1 MNVTHSTGYMF
12 FIDLNTA
19 FPFICHKKIISNSTK
34 VIELFKTELL
44 QNFVV
49 TIVSTIRERM
59 NVKTFYDILIMK
71 YINFEINGQIYQ
83 THQQL

>member
-1 MNVTHSTGYMF
+1 MV
-12 FIDLNTA
+12 
-19 FPFICHKKIISNSTK
+19 SNSKK
-34 VIELFKTELL
+34 VVELFKIKLL
-44 QNFVV
+44 QNV
-49 TIVSTIRERM
+49 IVIIVFNIRERM